1 VRLIRAIAIAAVT
14 VAALVNTAIASA
26 DSVVGQTAP
35 PTIAC
40 TPGTL
45 YQAATAADPSYNAHH
60 GVITRW
66 SVQTDA
72 NVAPIKLKVLHALG
86 GGSYRVVSESEA
98 VTPDPNSTATFLT
111 RMVAGEGNYLAISV
125 LSGSADCRFSTA
137 NHGDAVRESTTVDPP
152 VGSTITLPTSHPN
165 SRLDVSAVVEPD
177 LDGDGYGDTTQD
189 SCSTDK
195 STQGACTADL
205 SIKAVSIFDAPRV
218 GHTITW
224 SVTVTNNS
232 PTASFAEL
240 RWRLPAWVRIDS
252 VISPGGPCQHFR
264 DLVANEY
271 VATCQQT
278 FVPRSSAN
286 FLIRSTPLGP
296 GFIRAH
302 GSVPPG
308 STSVFDP
315 DPSNNDVTARRLIV
329 GIGPACRVTLDGG
342 AGNDRLVGS
351 LAGDRIRGNG
361 GNDRIFGYGG
371 RDCLSGGAGDDS
383 LYAGRANDVVHGG
396 SGDDLIVGGS
406 GHDHLYGGAGDDV
419 IRSRDGERDWVRCG
433 SGFDTVHADRYDH
446 VSRNC
451 ERVIRA

>member
-1 VRLIRAIAIAAVT
+1 MMPTRAVAIAAAA
-14 VAALVNTAIASA
+14 VAVLVNTAIASA
-26 DSVVGQTAP
+26 DTVVGQTAP

-45 YQAATAADPSYNAHH
+45 YQAGTATDPVYTAHK

-72 NVAPIKLKVLHALG
+72 SVAPIKLKVLHALG
-86 GGSYRVVSESEA
+86 GGSYRVVGESEA
-98 VTPDPNSTATFLT
+98 VTPDPNSTPTYLSRIA
-111 RMVAGEGNYLAISV
+111 VGEGNYLAISV
-125 LSGSADCRFSTA
+125 LSGSADCRFPTA
-137 NHGDAVRESTTVDPP
+137 NHGDAVRESSTVDPP

-177 LDGDGYGDTTQD
+177 HDGDGYGDTTQD
-189 SCSTDK
+189 ACRTDE

-205 SIKAVSIFDAPRV
+205 SIKAVSIFKAPRV
-218 GHTITW
+218 GQTITW

-232 PTASFAEL
+232 PTDSFAEL

-278 FVPRSSAN
+278 FTANSPAN
-286 FLIRSTPLGP
+286 FLIRSTPLAP
-296 GFIRAH
+296 GFITAH

-315 DPSNNDVTARRLIV
+315 DPSNNDVTARRLIT
-329 GIGPACRVTLDGG
+329 GIAPACRVTLDGS
-342 AGNDRLVGS
+342 AANDRLVGS
-351 LAGDRIRGNG
+351 QAGDRIRGLG
-361 GNDRIFGYGG
+361 GNDRIYGYGA
-371 RDCLSGGAGDDS
+371 RDCLSGGAGNDS
-383 LYAGRANDVVHGG
+383 LYAGRGNDVVRAGA
-396 SGDDLIVGGS
+396 GDDLVLGGA
-406 GHDHLYGGAGDDV
+406 GHDHLYGGDGDDV
-419 IRSRDGERDWVRCG
+419 IRSRDGERDWIECG
-433 SGFDTVHADRYDH
+433 SGLDKVYADRYDH
-446 VSRNC
+446 VGRNC
-451 ERVIRA
+451 EAVVRR